1 MMTAAEKKLI
11 EDGFER
17 LAQRNSGIDKR
28 FIDSLHADGVVSERQ
43 HRKAFP
49 SRIFYRKA
57 TVSLMAKYSVVSD
70 IIGFLYD
77 PAYRL
82 TVKDSLY
89 VRSALLRSQ
98 AIVETYGCALFKSF
112 EGFDNTAFTAL
123 SYSQLVAPKGE

>member
-17 LAQRNSGIDKR
+17 LAQRNSGIDER
-28 FIDSLHADGVVSERQ
+28 FIDSLHADEIASERQ
-43 HRKAFP
+43 HRKAFS

-70 IIGFLYD
+70 ILGFLYD
-77 PAYRL
+77 PAHRL

-89 VRSALLRSQ
+89 VRSVMLRSQ

-112 EGFDNTAFTAL
+112 EGFDSTTFTAL
-123 SYSQLVAPKGE
+123 SYSQLVAPNGE